1 MAEEPQPFGSPLLGW
16 LGQPSGSQTK
26 AGPLYVKVKSASK
39 CAALRFSRP
48 VWTHWLGPALL
59 STPSRRGTAKPG
71 SGPLDHWAAVKRLAL
86 MEFDVRPHEPYDV
99 AISGIF
105 IAVMLALTLLIF
117 ALA

>member
-1 MAEEPQPFGSPLLGW
+1 MRGSPVARPVVDAL
-16 LGQPSGSQTK
+16 
-26 AGPLYVKVKSASK
+26 AGPGSA
-39 CAALRFSRP
+39 LH
-48 VWTHWLGPALL
+48 TL
-59 STPSRRGTAKPG
+59 SQGAAKPG